1 MKKIAILLVF
11 ISFALSSSAQELVTK
26 PGAKMYTFYGDEQ
39 VSGHIFAELG
49 YYSSYKK
56 SKKVK
61 VLNFASVNDSTYY
74 DAYIVSNGNTKYLV
88 MAEDIED
95 NSLIKSANKKLAAL
109 AQAETETH
117 KTDRAETEANTP
129 NTSIHASID
138 EHMDKDKPTIEDSQ
152 AIHTSEK
159 SLGNIDISM
168 LEYKTSHIVVRSAYA
183 TEMEA
188 YKSVLQAMKE
198 SGIFP
203 GRTDKDNFLISTDWQ
218 IVHGSNASHSI
229 NASIYSL
236 DGVVYMDFSGKYKRK
251 SSTTVSL
258 LLFGFT
264 SFEQGAKQA
273 VYNESVYSKIIFSEI
288 LSIVNRL
295 QIQDFKTI
303 KAPVYK

>member
-1 MKKIAILLVF
+1 
-11 ISFALSSSAQELVTK
+11 
-26 PGAKMYTFYGDEQ
+26 
-39 VSGHIFAELG
+39 
-49 YYSSYKK
+49 
-56 SKKVK
+56 
-61 VLNFASVNDSTYY
+61 
-74 DAYIVSNGNTKYLV
+74 
-88 MAEDIED
+88 
-95 NSLIKSANKKLAAL
+95 
-109 AQAETETH
+109 
-117 KTDRAETEANTP
+117 
-129 NTSIHASID
+129 
-138 EHMDKDKPTIEDSQ
+138 
-152 AIHTSEK
+152 
-159 SLGNIDISM
+159 M